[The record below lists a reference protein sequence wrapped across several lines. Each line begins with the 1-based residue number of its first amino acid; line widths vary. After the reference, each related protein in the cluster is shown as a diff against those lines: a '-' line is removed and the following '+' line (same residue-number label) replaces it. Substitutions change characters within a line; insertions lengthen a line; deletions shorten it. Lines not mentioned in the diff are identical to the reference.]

1 MAYDAW
7 LGWEE
12 KTGSLFQPDTL
23 LPAQYFDS
31 FRRKAHLEP
40 EKSFMLAILEYA
52 VASFQKYIF
61 ARDSKGKAE
70 FHETEDWI
78 LEKNSEW
85 IFSFENVCDAL
96 GFNPIY
102 VRQGLLRWKEMK
114 LTKRSKS
121 KNGRG

>member
-1 MAYDAW
+1 MAYDAS
-7 LGWEE
+7 LGAEE

-23 LPAQYFDS
+23 VPTQYLET

-61 ARDSKGKAE
+61 ARDSKGKAI

-85 IFSFENVCDAL
+85 IFSFENICEVL
-96 GFNPIY
+96 GFNPSY
-102 VRQGLLRWKEMK
+102 VRQGLMRWKEMK
-114 LTKRSKS
+114 LAERSES

>member
-1 MAYDAW
+1 MAYDAS
-7 LGWEE
+7 LGAEE
-12 KTGSLFQPDTL
+12 KMGSLFQPDTL
-23 LPAQYFDS
+23 VPTQYFET
-31 FRRKAHLEP
+31 FRGKAHLEP

-61 ARDSKGKAE
+61 ARDIKGKAE

-78 LEKNSEW
+78 LEKNSDW
-85 IFSFENVCDAL
+85 IFSFENICEVL
-96 GFNPIY
+96 GFNPSY

-114 LTKRSKS
+114 LAERSKS